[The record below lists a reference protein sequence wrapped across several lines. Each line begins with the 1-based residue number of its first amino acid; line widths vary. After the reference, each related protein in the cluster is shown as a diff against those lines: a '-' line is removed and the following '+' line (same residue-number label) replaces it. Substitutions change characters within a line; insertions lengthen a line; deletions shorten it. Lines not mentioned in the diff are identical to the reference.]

1 MKSRELVLPD
11 TIASPQDLLQ
21 SIIEVKAYAKW
32 YAHDS
37 IRRRVSKKKGADAP
51 DISASARQ
59 IITSWDNISP
69 LSTRSFTDLITT
81 LESYIKNTETVTITL
96 AAPVTSSIKTTLTG
110 WCRKNISSHVFVS
123 FQFNSTLL
131 GGLVVRYGSRVFD
144 WSFKRQLL
152 ASSTQ
157 FPEVLRRV

>member
-1 MKSRELVLPD
+1 VKAKELVLPD

-21 SIIEVKAYAKW
+21 SMIDVKAYAKW

-37 IRRRVSKKKGADAP
+37 IRRRVSKKKGAEAP
-51 DISASARQ
+51 EISASARQ
-59 IITSWDNISP
+59 IISSWDDISP

-81 LESYIKNTETVTITL
+81 LESYIKNTETITITL
-96 AAPVTSSIKTTLTG
+96 AAPVTASVKATLVG

-152 ASSTQ
+152 AASAN